1 MECPCSSPQKGH
13 GAEKRFC
20 RAGDFFGLQ
29 HSPFPIRPCRKSAR
43 TRRTVLPER
52 CSPAL
57 DNGHVEL
64 GGKIRKRPFEQGS
77 LSRAGGTDE
86 VQGKNAVP
94 GETFLQTCRQFF
106 VGLKNVA
113 NNWYFHEITPL
124 FHFHALDIEFPSRF
138 YGVPLFF
145 STERARC
152 RKTFLPSGGF
162 LRFATQPLPNPS
174 LP

>member
-1 MECPCSSPQKGH
+1 M
-13 GAEKRFC
+13 A
-20 RAGDFFGLQ
+20 A
-29 HSPFPIRPCRKSAR
+29 
-43 TRRTVLPER
+43 TRLEI
-52 CSPAL
+52 AL
-57 DNGHVEL
+57 DNGHAEL

-124 FHFHALDIEFPSRF
+124 FRFHALDIEFPSRF

-152 RKTFLPSGGF
+152 RKTFLPSGGKDLSA
-162 LRFATQPLPNPS
+162 LRTLEREGDFFGLQHSPFPIRPCRKS
-174 LP
+174 LERDG